1 MEGEYRLTLL
11 QRLAILH
18 WRHVG
23 VGAEKAGE
31 YRLGREEGEFADFTH
46 ALVGFREKFD
56 RFVEPYLIVDIGK
69 TLVLDAEFFV
79 QRPAADFECVTHF
92 FQRTI
97 TAVLL
102 VFLYQR
108 R

>member
-1 MEGEYRLTLL
+1 MEGEYRSTLL

-23 VGAEKAGE
+23 VGAEKTGE